1 LAVKFRILNLTAKMK
16 ISKYF
21 STIKFIDAN
30 QNILIPNQSFHYCFT
45 IGPAMSYQQIL
56 QKMTNDDFIT
66 ESDDEIVAM
75 WEGHHM
81 AYHDS
86 TTDQAYMASI
96 HESYN
101 MAMEDSKEA
110 SQVLED
116 TAMEI
121 QWYKDMDESM
131 EPAQDAWARY
141 WHHHPRPG
149 QEVPADQG
157 ADASRSTIPTAGAAA
172 ASSISIP
179 KATAKAK
186 SIGTSAKAK
195 APKVEATSSSASPAN
210 AMPGGAMPA
219 TSDAAASAPR
229 PDGSSRPPEPAIP
242 PRTSRPD
249 AATNQARPAKSNY
262 QTGWRA
268 KMVWMLAMYVNHDW
282 DALEAKIPTLWDQ
295 LENHMASRSD
305 APGKWATKA
314 QKWIQNYHQRK
325 WAMEN
330 QGYDPR
336 QPDWA
341 RNQ

>member
-1 LAVKFRILNLTAKMK
+1 
-16 ISKYF
+16 
-21 STIKFIDAN
+21 
-30 QNILIPNQSFHYCFT
+30 
-45 IGPAMSYQQIL
+45 MSYQQIL

-86 TTDQAYMASI
+86 TTDQVYMASI

-268 KMVWMLAMYVNHDW
+268 KMVWMLAMCMRTMIGMPWKPRFPPCGTSWRTTWLPGVMPQGSGPLKPSNGSKTTTSANGGSSSSSMTGGPW
-282 DALEAKIPTLWDQ
+282 IPPWRLT
-295 LENHMASRSD
+295 
-305 APGKWATKA
+305 
-314 QKWIQNYHQRK
+314 
-325 WAMEN
+325 
-330 QGYDPR
+330 
-336 QPDWA
+336 
-341 RNQ
+341 